1 MPGMGRKQSRP
12 AFASHVQFLARA
24 ERRLL
29 AHSVWVRGGW
39 FWPLA
44 DAQKVRFP
52 ADSSMARC
60 PRLPRTTRI
69 DSGTTFG
76 RPRLRHDRSYGP
88 SLIGLTLDRGRL
100 CLADRR
106 CDSAN
111 LRSAPSRLAG
121 PAFACLAWSG
131 GSLRPV
137 RRLPTG
143 VSSLGLGR
151 AHRPG
156 RPRHVRLLPHNPA
169 TTPSTAAPS
178 TANKRGGKAALG
190 LRILP

>member
-1 MPGMGRKQSRP
+1 M
-12 AFASHVQFLARA
+12 ALAA
-24 ERRLL
+24 N
-29 AHSVWVRGGW
+29 AHL
-39 FWPLA
+39 WPLA

-156 RPRHVRLLPHNPA
+156 RPRHVRLLPHNPPQRRA
-169 TTPSTAAPS
+169 LLRHRLQINGEAKRLWACAFYLERWPLHVSQPRSWTT
-178 TANKRGGKAALG
+178 G
-190 LRILP
+190 